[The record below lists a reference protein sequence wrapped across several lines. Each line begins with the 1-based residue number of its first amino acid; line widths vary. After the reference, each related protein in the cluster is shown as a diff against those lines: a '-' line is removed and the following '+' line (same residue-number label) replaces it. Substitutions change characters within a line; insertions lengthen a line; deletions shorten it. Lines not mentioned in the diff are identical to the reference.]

1 MNEKVV
7 KLAEELMA
15 KSEVITLASINEEG
29 FPRIC
34 AMANVRPEG
43 IKTIWMATGTNSKKT
58 VHFKNNP
65 KASVCCHAGC
75 DSLTLLGNVS
85 VISDQGR
92 QAFPMAG
99 LVYRSLP
106 QGKGR
111 SRILRPQVRDKRG
124 HYLRRGDIRDSLH
137 IDKSPRLGFIGG
149 LLYISCTR

>member
-58 VHFKNNP
+58 GHFKNNP

-85 VISDQGR
+85 VISDQEVKHSLW
-92 QAFPMAG
+92 QDWFIDHFPK
-99 LVYRSLP
+99 
-106 QGKGR
+106 GKDDPDYCVLKFETKEATIYVEGIFETV
-111 SRILRPQVRDKRG
+111 SI
-124 HYLRRGDIRDSLH
+124 
-137 IDKSPRLGFIGG
+137 
-149 LLYISCTR
+149 